1 MDHCTRSIR
10 ARIVYRMPLY
20 STAWSL
26 DTNQKLS
33 KTARR
38 AAPDRGEYRQAA
50 GATRQVTVTDVLCLW
65 SAVAIRQAAEF

>member
-20 STAWSL
+20 STAWSS

-33 KTARR
+33 KALTTNAF
-38 AAPDRGEYRQAA
+38 ALAQ
-50 GATRQVTVTDVLCLW
+50 TH
-65 SAVAIRQAAEF
+65 